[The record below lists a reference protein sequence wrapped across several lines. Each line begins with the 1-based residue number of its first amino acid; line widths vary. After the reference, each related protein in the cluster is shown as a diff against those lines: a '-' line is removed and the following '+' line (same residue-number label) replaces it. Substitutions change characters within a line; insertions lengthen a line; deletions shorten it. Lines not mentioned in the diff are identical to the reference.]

1 METRLAPGG
10 VSVMRPSRLLGS
22 LLISSANAAA
32 KILSAVASS
41 STVAGH
47 DGERWKA
54 MDHLRYMTMITLW
67 VTIWVLRI
75 LMDYLPTFGILPSD
89 ATRGVVTAEAGDISP
104 APPGALD
111 LHGGFGNSA
120 AGPSSTRAIGRA
132 LCHVLSL
139 LNDVPITA
147 RKYDFVVSTAERI
160 LDDNA
165 FSGDATL
172 QQVNREA
179 LYSAFFRTCERL
191 RVSLQASRD
200 SEEASATW
208 PSRALCR
215 LPLGSLLASYFNG
228 LLGLL
233 SAVAERPQR
242 LPPPPP
248 GRRRECLESEKLA
261 QELLWIATKMRA
273 CGALDGAVVRWSRA
287 TRLAALSLTAH
298 PGAQAPWSRSRP
310 PRDVRFRIL
319 ALWIPLLC
327 YASNG
332 AGSPVLTGWEK
343 RDMEAILGEL
353 IQGLPWDDQELILA
367 SWMEDFTFSA
377 SDWPDLRS
385 CYDRWCLSSRKLLH
399 E

>member
-1 METRLAPGG
+1 
-10 VSVMRPSRLLGS
+10 
-22 LLISSANAAA
+22 
-32 KILSAVASS
+32 
-41 STVAGH
+41 
-47 DGERWKA
+47 
-54 MDHLRYMTMITLW
+54 MTMISLW
-67 VTIWVLRI
+67 MTIWVLRI
-75 LMDYLPTFGILPSD
+75 LMDCLPTFGILPSD

-104 APPGALD
+104 SPQGALVMHD
-111 LHGGFGNSA
+111 GFWTSA
-120 AGPSSTRAIGRA
+120 AGPSTRAIGRA
-132 LCHVLSL
+132 LCHVKFQSESSSCFKFSTHGSSILSPQVLSL

-179 LYSAFFRTCERL
+179 LSSAFSRTCERL

-215 LPLGSLLASYFNG
+215 LPLGPLLASYFNG

-242 LPPPPP
+242 PAAAAA

-273 CGALDGAVVRWSRA
+273 CGALDGAVVRWSLA

-298 PGAQAPWSRSRP
+298 PRAQGPLVQISVLLLREVAHTPGGAS
-310 PRDVRFRIL
+310 RDVRFRIL

-353 IQGLPWDDQELILA
+353 IQGLPWEDQELILA

-385 CYDRWCLSSRKLLH
+385 CYDLWCRSSRKLLL